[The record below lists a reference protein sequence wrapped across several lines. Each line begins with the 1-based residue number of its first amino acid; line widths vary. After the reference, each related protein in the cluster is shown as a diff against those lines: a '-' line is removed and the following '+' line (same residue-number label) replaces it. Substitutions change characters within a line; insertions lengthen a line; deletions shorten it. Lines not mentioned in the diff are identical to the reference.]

1 MTFYRTLTA
10 VLLLAATAAPGAVV
24 DTEAAIEGHFVNLLI
39 APSEGGTVAE
49 FGLRATAGNYAGE
62 DGLLQEGFGVGN
74 PYVPNRRLNERLEA
88 DENVTD
94 RPVLRYSYDCD
105 GPNIRGLYVERTME
119 PLPNEASLLV
129 HWRVENKG
137 QERQWVTPWVRND
150 VAPGGRVTK
159 DDRIDVPTPAGVQ
172 RVTRT
177 EYVPA
182 ARNWIAATDPIER
195 VTVYGVF
202 DCDDTFAFLPLWD
215 EEKARLGFQTA
226 FVSRLLG
233 PGDVWETTY
242 RVNAVRGLK
251 HVDFASAEIAVQLD
265 YQPGRVELLVASVRQ
280 FEGIQIHPS
289 VIAPNG
295 RTWKLQPKRFSID
308 PNRLVRCS
316 FEWTAPAEGTYD
328 FLAQL
333 KRGSEAPLDLNAG
346 LNPPHGGID
355 TRFVVGQ
362 PGADAGMEPWTDAP
376 YALER
381 GARTL
386 KRAAVNRQGVLVW
399 AEHSL
404 EKVFANDR
412 VETTGEDPAVRLSL
426 ARNEY
431 ESFQVVVRPPEGHDL
446 FNVYA
451 QTGDLVN
458 RAGGSV
464 LAASNLKLSN
474 VDNCPVPMPSYFE
487 GPTGLWPDAL
497 PPFKP
502 FKAKGETCTPVW
514 CTLYAPKDTP
524 AGLYSGELTLTSIGL
539 DAVHIPIEVTVYDF
553 ALPDTPALQT
563 DFGFWAERAVEM
575 CRDAGCELPP
585 GTVAARYV
593 DNALAHRITLRESAQ
608 FPAPAADY
616 AAELRKFEPRM
627 KGLAA
632 HGATTF
638 SVPAS
643 LIDHPDQLAQANAFV
658 LEHGLRDH
666 AFCQIADE
674 PAPPTWPALVERMQ
688 TWRETAPDIRLM
700 ISTFGLQPFLAYG
713 TDVWNVHTQIMD
725 TPNNVP
731 ILERISKDEKE
742 VWWFVN
748 HYPPRPYGNFFVD
761 QSAIEHRIV
770 FWQAWALG
778 IKGFHYW
785 AINYCE
791 PGRDLDQG
799 LLDVTPVNGDGF
811 LVYPGP
817 YGPVNSIRWE
827 TIRDGI
833 EDFDYLVLF
842 NKRYR
847 RLLAKGGHE
856 ALLERAANA
865 SDIKALVPDLVSFPR
880 DPKNLH
886 DRRDQIAKAIVELGT
901 VR

>member
-1 MTFYRTLTA
+1 MTFSR
-10 VLLLAATAAPGAVV
+10 VLAAALMLAAATAPAAVI
-24 DTEAAIEGHFVNLLI
+24 DTEAAIEGHYVNLLI
-39 APSEGGTVAE
+39 VPSEGGTVAE
-49 FGLRATAGNYAGE
+49 FRLRATPGDYAGE
-62 DGLLQEGFGVGN
+62 GGLLQEGFGVGN

-88 DENVTD
+88 DESVTD

-105 GPNIRGLYVERTME
+105 GPNIRGLHVERIME
-119 PLPNEASLLV
+119 PLPDEASLLV
-129 HWRVENKG
+129 RWKVENKG
-137 QERQWVTPWVRND
+137 EERQWVTPWVRND

-159 DDRIDVPTPAGVQ
+159 DDRIDVPTPDGVQ

-177 EYVPA
+177 GFVPA

-195 VTVYGVF
+195 VTIYGVF

-215 EEKARLGFQTA
+215 EEEARAGFQTA
-226 FVSRLLG
+226 FMPRLLG
-233 PGDVWETTY
+233 PGDVWETIY
-242 RVNAVRGLK
+242 RINAVRGLK
-251 HVDFASAEIAVQLD
+251 HVNFASAEIAVQLD
-265 YQPGRVELLVASVRQ
+265 YEPGQIQLLVASVKTLKD
-280 FEGIQIHPS
+280 IQIHPS

-295 RTWKLQPKRFSID
+295 RTWKLQPKRFTID
-308 PNRLVRCS
+308 PNRLVRCT
-316 FEWTAPAEGTYD
+316 FDWTAPAEGTYD
-328 FLAQL
+328 FLALL
-333 KRGSEAPLDLNAG
+333 KQGSVASLDLNAG

-355 TRFVVGQ
+355 TRFVVGR
-362 PGADAGMEPWTDAP
+362 PGTDAGMEPWTDAP

-386 KRAAVNRQGVLVW
+386 KRAAADRQGVLIW

-404 EKVFANDR
+404 EKVFPNDR
-412 VETTGEDPAVRLSL
+412 IEPTGEKPVVRVSL

-431 ESFQVVVRPPEGHDL
+431 ESFQVVVRPPEDYDL

-451 QTGDLVN
+451 QMGDLVN
-458 RAGGSV
+458 RAAGSV

-474 VDNCPVPMPSYFE
+474 VDYCPVRIPSYFE

-497 PPFKP
+497 PPFRS
-502 FKAKGETCTPVW
+502 FKAVGGTCTPVW
-514 CTLYAPKDTP
+514 CTLHAPKGTP
-524 AGLYSGELTLTSIGL
+524 AGTYTGELTLTAIGL
-539 DAVHIPIEVTVYDF
+539 DPIHIPIEVTVYDF
-553 ALPDTPALQT
+553 SLPDTPALQT
-563 DFGFWAERAVEM
+563 DFGFWGERAVEM

-585 GTVAARYV
+585 DTIAARYV
-593 DNALAHRITLRESAQ
+593 DNALAHRVTLREAAQ
-608 FPAPAADY
+608 FPAPAANY

-627 KGLAA
+627 KDLAA
-632 HGATTF
+632 RGATTF

-643 LIDHPDQLAQANAFV
+643 LINHPEQLAQANAFV
-658 LEHGLRDH
+658 LKHGLRDH
-666 AFCQIADE
+666 AFSQIAAE
-674 PAPPTWPALVERMQ
+674 PAPPLWPTLVERMQ
-688 TWRETAPDIRLM
+688 VWRETAPDIRLM

-713 TDVWNVHTQIMD
+713 VNVWNVHTQIMD
-725 TPNNVP
+725 TPNNIP
-731 ILERISKDEKE
+731 ILKRIDEGKKE

-748 HYPPRPYGNFFVD
+748 NYPPRPYGNFFVD

-778 IKGFHYW
+778 IRGFHYW
-785 AINYCE
+785 AVNYCE
-791 PGRDLDQG
+791 PGHDPAQG

-833 EDFDYLVLF
+833 EDYDYLALF
-842 NKRYR
+842 RKRYR

-856 ALLERAANA
+856 ALLERAA
-865 SDIKALVPDLVSFPR
+865 KAGDLQFLVPDLVSFPR
-880 DPKNLH
+880 DPQALH
-886 DRRDQIAKAIVELGT
+886 NRRNQIARAIVELSA